1 MPHPAKIVTTV
12 GGLDPGPKPGSVVLS
27 ITESEAVC
35 DAGAPL
41 VSVTAR
47 TDVPVDQLLEC
58 DYLAVERYVIQPRSG
73 RSQDKGAQALTLA
86 MAEDVHQRALLA
98 LGRPRC
104 QYLGPGNVKPWA
116 TDRRLDRYGLLVKG
130 GHHRDAVRHALY
142 LAVRYGL
149 LPRL

>member
-27 ITESEAVC
+27 ITSDRDAV
-35 DAGAPL
+35 L
-41 VSVTAR
+41 SVTAQ
-47 TDVPVDQLLEC
+47 TDVTVDQLLEC

-86 MAEDVHQRALLA
+86 MAEDVHQRALHA
-98 LGRPRC
+98 LGRTRC

-142 LAVRYGL
+142 LAVRHGL